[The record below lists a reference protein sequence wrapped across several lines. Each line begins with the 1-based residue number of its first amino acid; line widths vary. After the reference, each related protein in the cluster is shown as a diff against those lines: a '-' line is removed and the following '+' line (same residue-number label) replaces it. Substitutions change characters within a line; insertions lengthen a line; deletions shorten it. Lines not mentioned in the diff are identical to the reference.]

1 MNEMIGGLVS
11 VTASCFTTDIWAA
24 SVIGFFSAYVCFGIE
39 YIARWKLGL
48 DDPLNVIGVH
58 LGCGFYACIMQG
70 IFANDAVDHPGLIYG
85 GFNHF
90 GIQILGTL
98 ICLMFTTFCSILL
111 WIFMKKV
118 FFRATSIRVT
128 LLDSYLGQNV
138 AETNMH
144 RAFREIMRCNSNLAK
159 QLLWEFHRYTE
170 HCFNSEG

>member
-1 MNEMIGGLVS
+1 MGATASTFSAMIMMKSGWIDFKIENSMNAMIGGLVS

-39 YIARWKLGL
+39 YIARWKFGL

-90 GIQILGTL
+90 GIQILG
-98 ICLMFTTFCSILL
+98 
-111 WIFMKKV
+111 
-118 FFRATSIRVT
+118 
-128 LLDSYLGQNV
+128 
-138 AETNMH
+138 
-144 RAFREIMRCNSNLAK
+144 
-159 QLLWEFHRYTE
+159 
-170 HCFNSEG
+170 